1 MKNIL
6 LLPLLLIT
14 GHLAIAQQRTTDI
27 WLLDVVQ
34 KEGKVSV
41 LNPYRMTD
49 NDHYDNQPC
58 FSKDG
63 KFLYYVSMP
72 DTSQSDLYEFDIRK
86 KIIRQI
92 TNTPESE
99 YQPQP
104 IPYAKTKLSYVRVE
118 MEKAQKLWEIN
129 IDGSGEDYLTPN
141 EDSVGYYCWINDTT
155 IGAYMLNGPTP
166 MLQQFDMVPQQA
178 IILMQGGFGRCMAKI
193 PGTGLLSYVVLAK
206 EKEGKHSVWQY
217 DMTNEE
223 RMPMLE
229 LPVGVEDFC
238 WGPDG
243 KVYCGNKGKI
253 LMYDTRNEDNPQ
265 WVEVAD
271 LTENIGNFYRLS
283 MNSTGDKIALVSFK
297 GTRP

>member
-1 MKNIL
+1 MKHIL

-34 KEGKVSV
+34 KDGQVSV

-58 FSKDG
+58 FSRDG

-104 IPYAKTKLSYVRVE
+104 IPYAKGKLSYVRVE

-129 IDGSGEDYLTPN
+129 IDGSSEDYLTPN
-141 EDSVGYYCWINDTT
+141 EDSVAYYCWINDTT
-155 IGAYMLNGPTP
+155 IGAYMLNGPAP

-178 IILMQGGFGRCMAKI
+178 IILMQGGFGRCLAKI

-206 EKEGKHSVWQY
+206 EKGGKHSVWQY

-223 RMPMLE
+223 RMPMFE
-229 LPVGVEDFC
+229 LPAGIEDFC

-243 KVYCGNKGKI
+243 KVYCGDKGKV

-271 LTENIGNFYRLS
+271 LTEKIGNFYRIA
-283 MNSTGDKIALVSFK
+283 MNSTGDKIALVSYK
-297 GTRP
+297 GNRP